1 MMLPWCQEVYQ
12 LLSREPTV
20 GDLME
25 LCEESYRHLIRM
37 APSLG
42 RLRGSHHS
50 QLSDHMDLFLEVV
63 EQSPYTSRVRL
74 THRFSST
81 QDGEAAE
88 PDALLHVYHDAR
100 QVEVLDLRQHVLPLD
115 RLFQAPGL
123 KNRWRANLFISRW
136 LAFCARIGHQFPSE
150 HTPAVKPTLC
160 TLP

>member
-1 MMLPWCQEVYQ
+1 MMLPWCHEMYQ

-20 GDLME
+20 GDLMD

-37 APSLG
+37 APSLAT
-42 RLRGSHHS
+42 LRGSHHS

-63 EQSPYTSRVRL
+63 EQSPYTSLVRL
-74 THRFSST
+74 THRFSN

-88 PDALLHVYHDAR
+88 PDALLRVYHDAR
-100 QVEVLDLRQHVLPLD
+100 QVEVLDLRQHTLPLE

-136 LAFCARIGHQFPSE
+136 LGFCARLGHQFPAQR
-150 HTPAVKPTLC
+150 TPAVEEYLC
-160 TLP
+160 SLP